1 MKLMNLPPRNYE
13 LKQKPTYYTKET
25 TSQEEDFDLESNY
38 SITGKYV
45 I

>member
-1 MKLMNLPPRNYE
+1 MILPPWNYE
-13 LKQKPTYYTKET
+13 LKQKLTYYTKET

-38 SITGKYV
+38 NIADKYV